1 MPVRGFDMGMTHFI
15 RLFLVTLFIMAPAA
29 QAADNTLASTSAKQ
43 AYMMDTET
51 GQVLFAKNA
60 QEQMPT
66 SSMSKVMTM
75 YLVFEALKDGTI
87 SLDTKMPVS
96 EKAWRMGG
104 SKMFVEVGDEVP
116 VKDLIQGV
124 IVQSGNDATV
134 VLAEGIAGS
143 EDEFAYLM
151 NIKAKE
157 LGMDNS
163 NFVNASGWPDPN
175 HYSTAEDLAIL
186 AEKISQEFPDYYDYY
201 SQKEYTYN
209 NIRQT
214 NRNPL
219 LYRNMGV
226 DGIKTGHTE
235 DGGYGL
241 MASGERAGRRV
252 IMVVNGLESKKARA
266 QESARLMEWGMR
278 SFENIDLFKAGEVI
292 DQASVI
298 MGKSETVSLVIEED
312 VTITLPKMAKSEL
325 DVNVI
330 YVGPIEAPVQEG
342 QQIATLEIVIPRL
355 ETKTYPLVAGE
366 SVERLGLFAQTIE
379 KAKLFISGKAGT
391 NE

>member
-143 EDEFAYLM
+143 EEEFAYLM